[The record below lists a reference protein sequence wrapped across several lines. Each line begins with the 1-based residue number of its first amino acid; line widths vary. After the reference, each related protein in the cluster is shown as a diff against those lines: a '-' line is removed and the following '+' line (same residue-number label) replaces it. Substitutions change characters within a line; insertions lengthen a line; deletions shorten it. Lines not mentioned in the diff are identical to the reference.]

1 MDKAIME
8 LVDVIR
14 DLVFVQGISG
24 YEDSVRERILD
35 YLRKFGEPRVDKL
48 GNVYISLGEGEK
60 HIAFMAHMD
69 EIGMVVA
76 HIEDNGFIRLKKLG
90 GVDTRMLYG
99 QYFEVFT
106 KEGKRI
112 PGVIG
117 LKPPHISTENEMK
130 SAPPIEDLYLDVGAS
145 SREEVLSMGIS
156 VLDPVRWVKQFYVLN
171 NRYIVSRAL
180 DDRAGCAILI
190 KLIENLK
197 GKKLNKK
204 VTFIFTLQEETG
216 LRGARA
222 ITDRAIDELYAIDSV
237 SSGDIPKVDY
247 YLSPVSL
254 GKGPVIRFI
263 DARGA
268 NSLSLRRKVE
278 EIASRNNI
286 KIQEVFTG
294 GSTDAA
300 GTFDLGIPSLA
311 LCFPIRYT
319 HTTVEM
325 SSMEDM
331 NNLIK
336 LLEKIVQG

>member
-1 MDKAIME
+1 MD
-8 LVDVIR
+8 LLDVVR

-24 YEDSVRERILD
+24 YEDDIRSRVIE
-35 YLRKFGEPRVDKL
+35 YLKKFGEPKVDKL
-48 GNVYISLGEGEK
+48 GNVYLTLGDGDE

-69 EIGMVVA
+69 EIGLVVA
-76 HIEDNGFIRLKKLG
+76 HIEENGFIRLKRLG
-90 GVDTRMLYG
+90 GVDVRMLYG

-106 KEGKRI
+106 KDGKRI

-117 LKPPHISTENEMK
+117 LKPPHISTESEMK
-130 SAPPIEDLYLDVGAS
+130 NAPPIEDLYLDVGAS
-145 SREEVLSMGIS
+145 SREEVISMGIS
-156 VLDPVRWVKQFYVLN
+156 ILDPVRWMKQFHVLN
-171 NRYIVSRAL
+171 GRYIVTRGL

-190 KLIENLK
+190 NLIERLK
-197 GKKLNKK
+197 GKKLKKK

-216 LRGARA
+216 LRGAKA
-222 ITDRAIDELYAIDSV
+222 ITERDIDELYAIDSV

-268 NSLSLRRKVE
+268 NSISLKRKVE
-278 EIASRNNI
+278 EIASRNKIN
-286 KIQEVFTG
+286 IQEVFTG

-300 GTFDLGIPSLA
+300 GTFDLGIPSIA

-325 SSMEDM
+325 SSIED
-331 NNLIK
+331 I
-336 LLEKIVQG
+336 E

>member
-1 MDKAIME
+1 MD
-8 LVDVIR
+8 LLDVIR

-24 YEDSVRERILD
+24 YEDDIRSRVIE
-35 YLRKFGEPRVDKL
+35 YLKKFGEPKVDKL
-48 GNVYISLGEGEK
+48 GNVYLTLGDGDE

-69 EIGMVVA
+69 EIGLVVA
-76 HIEDNGFIRLKKLG
+76 HIEENGFIRLKRLG
-90 GVDTRMLYG
+90 GVDVRMLYG

-106 KEGKRI
+106 KDGKRI

-117 LKPPHISTENEMK
+117 LKPPHISTESEMK
-130 SAPPIEDLYLDVGAS
+130 NAPPIEDLYLDVGAS
-145 SREEVLSMGIS
+145 SREEVISMGIS
-156 VLDPVRWVKQFYVLN
+156 ILDPVRWMKQFHVLN
-171 NRYIVSRAL
+171 GRYIVTRGL

-190 KLIENLK
+190 NLIERLK
-197 GKKLNKK
+197 GKKLKKK

-216 LRGARA
+216 LRGAKA
-222 ITDRAIDELYAIDSV
+222 ITERDIDELYAIDSV

-268 NSLSLRRKVE
+268 NSISLKRKVE
-278 EIASRNNI
+278 KIASRNKIN
-286 KIQEVFTG
+286 IQEVFTG

-300 GTFDLGIPSLA
+300 GTFDLGIPSIA

-325 SSMEDM
+325 SSIEDIEA
-331 NNLIK
+331 LIN

>member
-1 MDKAIME
+1 MD
-8 LVDVIR
+8 LLDVVR

-24 YEDSVRERILD
+24 YEDDIRSRVIE
-35 YLRKFGEPRVDKL
+35 YLKKFGEPKVDKL
-48 GNVYISLGEGEK
+48 GNVYLTLGDGDE

-69 EIGMVVA
+69 EIGLVVA
-76 HIEDNGFIRLKKLG
+76 HIEENGFIRLKRLG
-90 GVDTRMLYG
+90 GVDVRMLYG

-106 KEGKRI
+106 KDGKRI

-117 LKPPHISTENEMK
+117 LKPPHISTESEMK
-130 SAPPIEDLYLDVGAS
+130 NAPPIEDLYLDVGAS
-145 SREEVLSMGIS
+145 SREEVISMGIS
-156 VLDPVRWVKQFYVLN
+156 LLDPVRWMKQFHVLN
-171 NRYIVSRAL
+171 GRYIVTKGL

-190 KLIENLK
+190 NLIERLK
-197 GKKLNKK
+197 GKKLKKK

-216 LRGARA
+216 LRGAKA
-222 ITDRAIDELYAIDSV
+222 ITERDIDELYAIDSV

-268 NSLSLRRKVE
+268 NSISLKRKVE
-278 EIASRNNI
+278 EIASRNKIN
-286 KIQEVFTG
+286 IQEVFTG

-300 GTFDLGIPSLA
+300 GTFDLGIPSIA

-325 SSMEDM
+325 SSIED
-331 NNLIK
+331 I
-336 LLEKIVQG
+336 E

>member
-1 MDKAIME
+1 
-8 LVDVIR
+8 
-14 DLVFVQGISG
+14 
-24 YEDSVRERILD
+24 
-35 YLRKFGEPRVDKL
+35 
-48 GNVYISLGEGEK
+48 
-60 HIAFMAHMD
+60 
-69 EIGMVVA
+69 VA
-76 HIEDNGFIRLKKLG
+76 HIEENGFIRLKRLG
-90 GVDTRMLYG
+90 GVDVRMLYG

-106 KEGKRI
+106 KDGKRI

-117 LKPPHISTENEMK
+117 LKPPHISTESEMK
-130 SAPPIEDLYLDVGAS
+130 NAPPIEDLYLDVGAS
-145 SREEVLSMGIS
+145 SREEVISMGIS
-156 VLDPVRWVKQFYVLN
+156 ILDPVRWMKQFHVLN
-171 NRYIVSRAL
+171 GRYIVTRGL

-190 KLIENLK
+190 NLIERLK
-197 GKKLNKK
+197 GKKLKKK

-216 LRGARA
+216 LRGAKA
-222 ITDRAIDELYAIDSV
+222 ITERDIDELYAIDSV

-268 NSLSLRRKVE
+268 NSISLKRKVE
-278 EIASRNNI
+278 EIASRNKIN
-286 KIQEVFTG
+286 IQEVFTG

-300 GTFDLGIPSLA
+300 GTFDLGIPSIA

-325 SSMEDM
+325 SSIEDIEA
-331 NNLIK
+331 LIN

>member
-1 MDKAIME
+1 MD
-8 LVDVIR
+8 LLDVIR

-24 YEDSVRERILD
+24 YEDDIRSRVIE
-35 YLRKFGEPRVDKL
+35 YLKKFGEPKVDKL
-48 GNVYISLGEGEK
+48 GNVYLTLGDGDE

-69 EIGMVVA
+69 EIGLVVA
-76 HIEDNGFIRLKKLG
+76 HIEENGFIRLKRLG
-90 GVDTRMLYG
+90 GVDVRMLYG

-106 KEGKRI
+106 KDGKRI

-117 LKPPHISTENEMK
+117 LKPPHISTESEMK
-130 SAPPIEDLYLDVGAS
+130 NAPPIEDLYLDVGAS
-145 SREEVLSMGIS
+145 SREEVISMGIS
-156 VLDPVRWVKQFYVLN
+156 LLDPVRWMKQFHVLN
-171 NRYIVSRAL
+171 GRYIVTKGL

-190 KLIENLK
+190 NLIERLK
-197 GKKLNKK
+197 GKKLKKK

-216 LRGARA
+216 LRGAKA
-222 ITDRAIDELYAIDSV
+222 ITERDIDELYAIDSV

-268 NSLSLRRKVE
+268 NSISLKRKVE
-278 EIASRNNI
+278 EIASRNKIN
-286 KIQEVFTG
+286 IQEVFTG

-300 GTFDLGIPSLA
+300 GTFDLGIPSIA

-325 SSMEDM
+325 SSIEDIEA
-331 NNLIK
+331 LIN

>member
-1 MDKAIME
+1 MD
-8 LVDVIR
+8 LLDVIR

-24 YEDSVRERILD
+24 YEDDIRSRVIE
-35 YLRKFGEPRVDKL
+35 YLKKFGEPKVDKL
-48 GNVYISLGEGEK
+48 GNVYLTLGDGDE

-69 EIGMVVA
+69 EIGLVVA
-76 HIEDNGFIRLKKLG
+76 HIEENGFIRLKRLG
-90 GVDTRMLYG
+90 GVDVRMLYG

-106 KEGKRI
+106 KDGKRI

-117 LKPPHISTENEMK
+117 LKPPHISTESEMK
-130 SAPPIEDLYLDVGAS
+130 NAPPIEDLYLDVGAS
-145 SREEVLSMGIS
+145 SREEVISMGIS
-156 VLDPVRWVKQFYVLN
+156 ILDPVRWMKQFHVLN
-171 NRYIVSRAL
+171 GRYIVTRGL

-190 KLIENLK
+190 NLIERLK
-197 GKKLNKK
+197 GKKLKKK

-216 LRGARA
+216 LRGAKA
-222 ITDRAIDELYAIDSV
+222 ITERDIDELYAIDSV

-268 NSLSLRRKVE
+268 NSISLKRKVE
-278 EIASRNNI
+278 EIASRNKIN
-286 KIQEVFTG
+286 IQEVFTG

-300 GTFDLGIPSLA
+300 GTFDLGIPSIA

-325 SSMEDM
+325 SSIEDIEA
-331 NNLIK
+331 LIN

>member
-1 MDKAIME
+1 MD
-8 LVDVIR
+8 LLDVVR

-24 YEDSVRERILD
+24 YEDDIRSRVIE
-35 YLRKFGEPRVDKL
+35 YLKKFGEPKVDKL
-48 GNVYISLGEGEK
+48 GNVYLTLGDGDE

-69 EIGMVVA
+69 EIGLVVA
-76 HIEDNGFIRLKKLG
+76 HIEENGFIRLKRLG
-90 GVDTRMLYG
+90 GVDVRMLYG

-106 KEGKRI
+106 KNGKRI

-117 LKPPHISTENEMK
+117 LKPPHISTESEMK
-130 SAPPIEDLYLDVGAS
+130 NAPPIEDLYLDVGAS
-145 SREEVLSMGIS
+145 SREEVISMGIS
-156 VLDPVRWVKQFYVLN
+156 ILDPVRWMKQFHVLN
-171 NRYIVSRAL
+171 GRYIVTRGL

-190 KLIENLK
+190 NLIERLK
-197 GKKLNKK
+197 GKKLKK
-204 VTFIFTLQEETG
+204 KLTFIFTLQEETG
-216 LRGARA
+216 LRGAKA
-222 ITDRAIDELYAIDSV
+222 ITERDIDELYAIDSV

-268 NSLSLRRKVE
+268 NSISLKRKVE
-278 EIASRNNI
+278 EIASRNKIN
-286 KIQEVFTG
+286 IQEVFTG

-300 GTFDLGIPSLA
+300 GTFDLGIPSIA

-325 SSMEDM
+325 SSIEDIEA
-331 NNLIK
+331 LIN